1 VNRWLGHV
9 AAVHAAPAL
18 RAWLASPGSLTA
30 RLRAHCR
37 QFDVRLLRQGGAA
50 CLADQASL
58 VRLARRGRV
67 AEREVLLVCDGLPV
81 VYAQTVVPARRSRA
95 DWPFFNALGSRSLGL
110 ALFQDPRIERGT
122 LQHARLSAHHA
133 LARRALAAL
142 PSLDA
147 ASVFHARRCL
157 YRRERGLLLVTEL
170 FLPAIA
176 QLMPRRRIDTEP
188 DRQQSDESIF

>member
-1 VNRWLGHV
+1 MNRWLGQV

-18 RAWLASPGSLTA
+18 RDWLASPGSLTA
-30 RLRAHCR
+30 RLRAHCL

-58 VRLARRGRV
+58 VQLARRGRV
-67 AEREVLLVCDGLPV
+67 AEREVLLVCDGRPV
-81 VYAQTVVPARRSRA
+81 VYAQTVVPAGGSRA
-95 DWPFFNALGSRSLGL
+95 DWPFFHALGSRSLGL
-110 ALFQDPRIERGT
+110 ALFQDPRIERGV
-122 LQHARLSAHHA
+122 LQHARLSVRHA

-147 ASVFHARRCL
+147 ARVFHARRCL
-157 YRRERGLLLVTEL
+157 YRRQRGLLLVTEL

-176 QLMPRRRIDTEP
+176 QLVPRRRVDTEP
-188 DRQQSDESIF
+188 DRQQFDESIF